1 MDYTLTKLYYGI
13 IFWPIGVDARD
24 KDVTMVLALGRI
36 SSLFGLF
43 F

>member
-1 MDYTLTKLYYGI
+1 MDYTLTKLYYDI
-13 IFWPIGVDARD
+13 IFWPIGVNVRGN
-24 KDVTMVLALGRI
+24 DVTMVLVLNRI